1 MMRRRFA
8 SMASLALV
16 LAAIAGCGDEEESVA
31 GQDSVR
37 NGTPPEE
44 FQPEAPD
51 PSLAGTT
58 AVVDLRGKP
67 AEEPE
72 RLDFAKEASME
83 GLTWSGWGR
92 PTATGKGTL
101 RFLPCEPTCADSKVK
116 EVPATIELSD
126 PVECEGQRYYSA
138 SEVTPRKEL
147 EAGAPAS
154 FLEAP
159 CPGP

>member
-8 SMASLALV
+8 SMAAVALG
-16 LAAIAGCGDEEESVA
+16 LTALTGCGDEESDA
-31 GQDSVR
+31 GPESVR
-37 NGTPPEE
+37 NGAPPEE

-83 GLTWSGWGR
+83 GLTWSGWGG

-116 EVPATIELSD
+116 QVPAKVVLSG
-126 PVECEGQRYYSA
+126 PVECDGQRYYSA
-138 SEVTPRKEL
+138 SEVIPREEL